1 MCLVKTHVV
10 NDVIFYDVFLMKEMF
25 FTSKQAA
32 EITGC
37 TLRQLQY
44 WREKGV
50 IVPVVEAT
58 GKGRSVYYSQFDL
71 VTLAAMEYCLSVGL
85 SFDVAHQTVKTL
97 HEKEP
102 EFSNPTKSRR
112 FMLWRKTAV
121 QELEL
126 VEFNLELAIASLG
139 EGQPTIPIWLD
150 AIHYSLVRRL
160 KEWGDRAKT
169 S

>member
-1 MCLVKTHVV
+1 ML
-10 NDVIFYDVFLMKEMF
+10 LMKEIF

-50 IVPVVEAT
+50 VVPVVEAT
-58 GKGRSVYYSQFDL
+58 GKGRSVYYSQSDL

-85 SFDVAHQTVKTL
+85 SFDVARETVKTL
-97 HEKEP
+97 KEKEP
-102 EFSNPTKSRR
+102 EFLNPTYARR
-112 FMLWRKTAV
+112 FMLWRETQE

-126 VEFNLELAIASLG
+126 VEFDLELAIASLR
-139 EGQPTIPIWLD
+139 EGQPAIPLWLD
-150 AIHYSLVRRL
+150 VIHQRLVRRL
-160 KEWGDRAKT
+160 KERNLM
-169 S
+169 

>member
-1 MCLVKTHVV
+1 
-10 NDVIFYDVFLMKEMF
+10 MKEMF

-50 IVPVVEAT
+50 VVPVVEAT
-58 GKGRSVYYSQFDL
+58 GKGRSVYYSQSDL

-85 SFDVAHQTVKTL
+85 SFDVARKTVKIL
-97 HEKEP
+97 RSIDP
-102 EFSNPTKSRR
+102 ELSNPIGARR
-112 FMLWRKTAV
+112 FMLWRKTQE

-126 VEFNLELAIASLG
+126 VEFELEQALASLRL
-139 EGQPTIPIWLD
+139 GQPAIPIWLD
-150 AIHYSLVRRL
+150 VIHQRLIKRL
-160 KEWGDRAKT
+160 KEWGSSA
-169 S
+169 